1 MKRARAITAFSGL
14 GPCAIKLELAMV
26 SWTLG
31 EGRHEMEGGR
41 QWVPAGQK
49 HKSPGVSRGHAK
61 EGMPREEGKS

>member
-1 MKRARAITAFSGL
+1 
-14 GPCAIKLELAMV
+14 MV

-41 QWVPAGQK
+41 QWVPAVQK